1 MGSFL
6 NSKPRRRVYE
16 EVIQQQM
23 RLRMILRK
31 YYWDFLCL
39 GTNCH
44 LYFNDMHL
52 STIPNG
58 MLVSRYGTLLNQPS
72 HDILATSHGISTS
85 FKNQEKILEL
95 MLLYIGLWILSTTL
109 LMTHIQIPSIV
120 KTQPIFSIRNSALR
134 L

>member
-6 NSKPRRRVYE
+6 NSKLRRRVYE

-23 RLRMILRK
+23 RLRMTLRK

-52 STIPNG
+52 SMSPNG
-58 MLVSRYGTLLNQPS
+58 MLVSRYGTPS
-72 HDILATSHGISTS
+72 HDILTISHGISTS
-85 FKNQEKILEL
+85 FKNQEKMLEL
-95 MLLYIGLWILSTTL
+95 MLLYVSLWILSTTL
-109 LMTHIQIPSIV
+109 LTIHIRIPSIA